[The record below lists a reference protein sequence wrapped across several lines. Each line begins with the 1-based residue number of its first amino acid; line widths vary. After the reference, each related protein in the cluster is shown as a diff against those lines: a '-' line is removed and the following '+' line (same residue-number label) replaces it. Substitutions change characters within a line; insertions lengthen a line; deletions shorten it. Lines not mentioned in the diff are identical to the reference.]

1 MLVYLNEQYN
11 QYLVLTVESRL
22 HVVRSDCLEAVG
34 VVSKDKK
41 QLMALAIMDST
52 ELCQTRKVR
61 RSALQPTCSMSFLIM
76 FSVCS
81 HNVCILS
88 SFLTAINFLFTP
100 SSFTLRAS
108 HTPTHRCRHHE
119 RHPLLDRPHRNAN
132 MTCPERDVQ

>member
-61 RSALQPTCSMSFLIM
+61 RIPLQPTCSISELCSVFVLTMFVFFLV
-76 FSVCS
+76 S
-81 HNVCILS
+81 
-88 SFLTAINFLFTP
+88 
-100 SSFTLRAS
+100 
-108 HTPTHRCRHHE
+108 E
-119 RHPLLDRPHRNAN
+119 PL
-132 MTCPERDVQ
+132 